1 MDNLLNKYYSNYVL
15 DITYLI
21 NEEDYILKKVIY
33 SVLYKVYKENINEI
47 NDQNI
52 TSIMKIIRSKK
63 PNLSIDLKNN
73 IIAVKKYNSLEIK
86 NKIEE
91 TDYKIKLDSTIKTRF
106 GNISIIP
113 SSNLTNNYI
122 CYLNSNEIK
131 LPLYIRNRKQGDFIE
146 VLGLNGK
153 KKVKDIFIDE
163 KV

>member
-1 MDNLLNKYYSNYVL
+1 M
-15 DITYLI
+15 YL
-21 NEEDYILKKVIY
+21 
-33 SVLYKVYKENINEI
+33 
-47 NDQNI
+47 
-52 TSIMKIIRSKK
+52 
-63 PNLSIDLKNN
+63 LKNN

-131 LPLYIRNRKQGDFIE
+131 SIITPIPSSPRVTK
-146 VLGLNGK
+146 
-153 KKVKDIFIDE
+153 
-163 KV
+163 